1 MVVMK
6 IKLTRLY
13 DELST
18 NEEIQALVKHLNAE
32 WNNRNT
38 FPMMGISMYSGNVVA
53 GDDATKSYSRLIELV
68 RKWLEAADLSNTSE
82 ILDKEQ
88 YLGFSMGIFHATKD
102 GQIDFDYLTKLTIVS
117 LLDDRSP
124 GIDEYVESMNDV
136 KLLNKLGLS
145 YDKEFLVELQPGM
158 ELRHWALILDS
169 EKMVYPHQ
177 FLRRGYSA
185 NFVGTPALLS
195 RYRDKGVSVKLRID
209 PFRLSTPRYYR
220 EYMEAD
226 YWHGKHFSTEL
237 LMSKEGSTW
246 TKHATDN
253 FLPTEEKPL
262 NPMHPIRFTI
272 FRSKMMDDNLRE
284 FMIEEYVPLVNPLG
298 GKIKLPGFGKRHTI
312 QKFGHLVYNQQKQ
325 AFVHFDT
332 AIRAFSKQDYE
343 TAFSIIESG
352 KDPGDKLGDRYKL
365 YLIEGEFQ
373 LDLVEPLMYDFFM
386 YNPHI
391 EEYFFTD
398 Y

>member
-1 MVVMK
+1 MK
-6 IKLTRLY
+6 MNLARLY
-13 DELST
+13 EELST
-18 NEEIQALVKHLNAE
+18 DRDIQSLARYLSSE
-32 WNNRNT
+32 WSNRNT
-38 FPMMGISMYSGNVVA
+38 FPMAGISMYSGNVVA
-53 GDDATKSYSRLIELV
+53 GDDATRSYSKLIGLV
-68 RKWLEAADLSNTSE
+68 RRRLEATDLSNRSE
-82 ILDKEQ
+82 ILGKER
-88 YLGFSMGIFHATKD
+88 YLGFSMGIFRATKD
-102 GQIDFDYLTKLTIVS
+102 GKMDFDYLTKLTIAS
-117 LLDDRSP
+117 LLDDCNP

-158 ELRHWALILDS
+158 ELRRWALILDG

-177 FLRRGYSA
+177 FLRRGYDA

-209 PFRLSTPRYYR
+209 PFRLSIPRYYR

-262 NPMHPIRFTI
+262 NPKHPIRFTI
-272 FRSKMMDDNLRE
+272 FRSKMMDANLRE
-284 FMIEEYVPLVNPLG
+284 FMIEEYVPLVNPLEC
-298 GKIKLPGFGKRHTI
+298 KIKLPGFGKRHTI
-312 QKFGHLVYNQQKQ
+312 QKFGHLVYDQQKQ

-332 AIRAFSKQDYE
+332 AVRAFSKQDYE
-343 TAFSIIESG
+343 TAFKIIESG
-352 KDPGDKLGDRYKL
+352 KNPGDKLGDRHKL